1 MRLLLLLLFLL
12 LHISHSYAAGAAARA
27 VTELRALIAVKSSI
41 TDDPQS
47 YLSNWNATTPLCSF
61 AGVTCDLTGRHV
73 TSIDLTNF
81 TLSGT
86 LSPSLAHLRFLQNL
100 SVAAND
106 LYGPIPTELAVLS
119 NLRYLN
125 LSNNVFNGSFPTQ
138 LSQLKNLQVLDL
150 YNNNMTGELPVSV
163 TELPNLRHLHLGGNY
178 FSGQIP
184 SSYGR
189 WEHLEYL
196 AVSGNELSGK
206 IPPEIGN
213 LTKLKQ
219 LYIGYFNSFEGGLPP
234 EVGNLSELVRFDAAN
249 CMLSGEIPPEIG
261 KLQRLDTLF
270 LQVNALSG
278 SLTPELGTLNS
289 LKSMDLSN
297 NMFTGEI
304 PASFAQLKNL
314 TLLNLFRNKLHGQ
327 IPDFIGELPELE
339 VLQLWENNFTGSIPQ
354 KLGSNKK
361 LQVLDLSSNKLTGTL
376 PPDMCSGNT
385 LQTLITLGNFL
396 LGPIPESLGKCESL
410 SRIRMGE
417 NYLNGSIP
425 KGLLGLPQL
434 TQVELQDNYLTGEFP
449 VTDSSI
455 SVNLGQISLSNN
467 QLSGALPASVGNFSG
482 VQKLLL
488 DGNKFW
494 GRIPAEIG
502 KLQQLSKIDFSHNK
516 FSGLIPPEICKCKL
530 LTFVDLSR
538 NELSGQIPTEITS
551 MRILNYLNLSRNH
564 LLGSIPSSIS
574 TMQSLTS
581 VDFSYNNLSGLVPGS
596 GQFSYFNY
604 TSFLGNPELCGPYL
618 GPCKDGVAKGT
629 HETHVKGGLSAS
641 LKLLLVIGLLVFSI
655 LFAVA
660 AIIKARSLKKAS
672 DARAWKLTAF
682 QRLDFTC
689 DDVLD
694 CLKEDNIIGKGG
706 AGIVY
711 KGSMPSGDQVAVKRL
726 PAMSRGS
733 SHDHG
738 FNAEIQTLGRIR
750 HRHIVRLLGFCSNH
764 ETNLLVYEYMPNGS
778 LGEVLHGKKGG
789 HLHWD
794 TRYKIAVEAAKGLCY
809 LHHDCSPLIVH
820 RDVKS
825 NNILLDSEFEA
836 HVADFGLAKF
846 LQDSG
851 TSECMSAVAGSYGY
865 IAPEYAYTLKVDEKS
880 DVYSF
885 GVVLLELVCGR
896 KPVGEFGD
904 GVDIVQWVR
913 KMTDSSKE
921 SVLKVLDPRFPSVPL
936 QEVMHVFY
944 VAMLCVEEQAVERP
958 TMREVVQIL
967 TELPKPPNSKQGD
980 TTINEP
986 PTSPS
991 PDTTLDSPTTTIT
1004 KDPKDEQQQPPAPK
1018 STPPDLLSI

>member
-1 MRLLLLLLFLL
+1 
-12 LHISHSYAAGAAARA
+12 
-27 VTELRALIAVKSSI
+27 
-41 TDDPQS
+41 
-47 YLSNWNATTPLCSF
+47 
-61 AGVTCDLTGRHV
+61 
-73 TSIDLTNF
+73 
-81 TLSGT
+81 
-86 LSPSLAHLRFLQNL
+86 
-100 SVAAND
+100 
-106 LYGPIPTELAVLS
+106 
-119 NLRYLN
+119 
-125 LSNNVFNGSFPTQ
+125 
-138 LSQLKNLQVLDL
+138 
-150 YNNNMTGELPVSV
+150 
-163 TELPNLRHLHLGGNY
+163 
-178 FSGQIP
+178 
-184 SSYGR
+184 
-189 WEHLEYL
+189 
-196 AVSGNELSGK
+196 
-206 IPPEIGN
+206 
-213 LTKLKQ
+213 
-219 LYIGYFNSFEGGLPP
+219 
-234 EVGNLSELVRFDAAN
+234 
-249 CMLSGEIPPEIG
+249 
-261 KLQRLDTLF
+261 
-270 LQVNALSG
+270 
-278 SLTPELGTLNS
+278 
-289 LKSMDLSN
+289 
-297 NMFTGEI
+297 
-304 PASFAQLKNL
+304 
-314 TLLNLFRNKLHGQ
+314 
-327 IPDFIGELPELE
+327 
-339 VLQLWENNFTGSIPQ
+339 
-354 KLGSNKK
+354 
-361 LQVLDLSSNKLTGTL
+361 
-376 PPDMCSGNT
+376 
-385 LQTLITLGNFL
+385 
-396 LGPIPESLGKCESL
+396 
-410 SRIRMGE
+410 
-417 NYLNGSIP
+417 
-425 KGLLGLPQL
+425 
-434 TQVELQDNYLTGEFP
+434 
-449 VTDSSI
+449 
-455 SVNLGQISLSNN
+455 
-467 QLSGALPASVGNFSG
+467 
-482 VQKLLL
+482 
-488 DGNKFW
+488 
-494 GRIPAEIG
+494 
-502 KLQQLSKIDFSHNK
+502 
-516 FSGLIPPEICKCKL
+516 
-530 LTFVDLSR
+530 
-538 NELSGQIPTEITS
+538 
-551 MRILNYLNLSRNH
+551 
-564 LLGSIPSSIS
+564 
-574 TMQSLTS
+574 
-581 VDFSYNNLSGLVPGS
+581 NNLSGLVPGS

-641 LKLLLVIGLLVFSI
+641 MKLLLVIGLLVFSI

-711 KGSMPSGDQVAVKRL
+711 KGFMPSGDQVAVKRL

-825 NNILLDSEFEA
+825 NNILLDLEFEA

-921 SVLKVLDPRFPSVPL
+921 SVLKVLDPRLPSVPL

-991 PDTTLDSPTTTIT
+991 PDTTVDSATTTIT
-1004 KDPKDEQQQPPAPK
+1004 KDPKDQQQQPPAPK

>member
-1 MRLLLLLLFLL
+1 MRLLLLLFLI
-12 LHISHSYAAGAAARA
+12 LHISHSTAAARSIS
-27 VTELRALIAVKSSI
+27 ELRALIAVKSAIS
-41 TDDPQS
+41 DDPQS

-61 AGVTCDLTGRHV
+61 TGVTCDYTRRHV

-100 SVAAND
+100 SVADNQ
-106 LYGPIPTELAVLS
+106 LSGPIPTELAALS
-119 NLRYLN
+119 SLRYLN

-138 LSQLKNLQVLDL
+138 LSQLKALQVLDL

-163 TELPNLRHLHLGGNY
+163 TELPNLRHLHFGGNY

-196 AVSGNELSGK
+196 AVSGNELDGK

-213 LTKLKQ
+213 LTTLQQ
-219 LYIGYFNSFEGGLPP
+219 LYIGYFNTFEGGLPP
-234 EVGNLSELVRFDAAN
+234 EIGNLSELVRFDAAN

-261 KLQRLDTLF
+261 KLQNLDTLF

-278 SLTPELGTLNS
+278 SLTPELGTLKS

-304 PASFAQLKNL
+304 PESFAELKNL

-327 IPDFIGELPELE
+327 IPEFIGELAELE
-339 VLQLWENNFTGSIPQ
+339 VLQLWENNFSGSIPQ

-385 LQTLITLGNFL
+385 LQMLIALGNFL
-396 LGPIPESLGKCESL
+396 FGSIPESLGKCESL

-425 KGLLGLPQL
+425 KGLFGLPQL
-434 TQVELQDNYLTGEFP
+434 TQVELQNNYLTGELP
-449 VTDSSI
+449 VTDSSV
-455 SVNLGQISLSNN
+455 SANLGQIILSNN
-467 QLSGALPASVGNFSG
+467 QLSGDLPASVGNFSG

-494 GRIPAEIG
+494 GPIPAEIG
-502 KLQQLSKIDFSHNK
+502 KLQQLSKIDFSRNK
-516 FSGLIPPEICKCKL
+516 FSGSVPREICKCKL

-538 NELSGQIPTEITS
+538 NELSGEIPTEITG

-564 LLGSIPSSIS
+564 LMGSIPSSIS

-581 VDFSYNNLSGLVPGS
+581 VDFSYNSLSGLVPGS

-629 HETHVKGGLSAS
+629 HVKGGLSAS

-660 AIIKARSLKKAS
+660 AILKARSLKKAS
-672 DARAWKLTAF
+672 DSRAWKLTAF

-711 KGSMPSGDQVAVKRL
+711 KGSMPSGDLVAVKRL

-794 TRYKIAVEAAKGLCY
+794 TNTRYKIAVEAAKGLCY

-851 TSECMSAVAGSYGY
+851 TSECMSAIAGSYGY

-913 KMTDSSKE
+913 KTTDSNKE
-921 SVLKVLDPRFPSVPL
+921 EVLKIIDPRLSSVPL
-936 QEVMHVFY
+936 HEVMHVFY

-967 TELPKPPNSKQGD
+967 TEVPKPPKSKQVDSAD
-980 TTINEP
+980 TESTPSSGTTLE
-986 PTSPS
+986 SPS
-991 PDTTLDSPTTTIT
+991 ATATIT
-1004 KDPKDEQQQPPAPK
+1004 KDPKDQQQPPGPK
-1018 STPPDLLSI
+1018 SSTPDLLSI

>member
-1 MRLLLLLLFLL
+1 MKIRLLLLLLLL
-12 LHISHSYAAGAAARA
+12 LHISQIFTDGRPIS
-27 VTELRALIAVKSSI
+27 EFRALLSIKSS
-41 TDDPQS
+41 
-47 YLSNWNATTPLCSF
+47 LSGAGDGPNSSPLATWNDSTTFC
-61 AGVTCDLTGRHV
+61 AWTGVTCDASGRHV
-73 TSIDLTNF
+73 ISLDLSGLN
-81 TLSGT
+81 LSGT
-86 LSPSLAHLRFLQNL
+86 LSPDIAHLFLLQNL
-100 SVAAND
+100 SVASNQIS
-106 LYGPIPTELAVLS
+106 GPIPPEVSSLS
-119 NLRYLN
+119 GLRYLN
-125 LSNNVFNGSFPTQ
+125 LSNNVFNGSFPDE
-138 LSQLKNLQVLDL
+138 LSAGAVNLRVLDL
-150 YNNNMTGELPVSV
+150 YNNNLTGDLPVSV
-163 TELPNLRHLHLGGNY
+163 TNLTHLRHLHLGGNY
-178 FSGQIP
+178 FAGRIP
-184 SSYGR
+184 PAYGS
-189 WEHLEYL
+189 WPVLEYL
-196 AVSGNELSGK
+196 AVSGNELVGK

-213 LTKLKQ
+213 LTTLRE
-219 LYIGYFNSFEGGLPP
+219 LYIGYYNAFEDGLPP
-234 EVGNLSELVRFDAAN
+234 EIGNLSELVRFDAAN
-249 CMLSGEIPPEIG
+249 CGLTGKIPPEVG
-261 KLQRLDTLF
+261 KLQKLDTLF

-278 SLTPELGTLNS
+278 PLTTELGTLSS

-314 TLLNLFRNKLHGQ
+314 TLLNLFRNKLHGA
-327 IPDFIGELPELE
+327 IPEFIGDLPQLE

-354 KLGSNKK
+354 KLGQNGK
-361 LQVLDLSSNKLTGTL
+361 LQFLDLSSNKLTGTL
-376 PPDMCSGNT
+376 PPNLCSGNK
-385 LQTLITLGNFL
+385 LQTLITLSNFL
-396 LGPIPESLGKCESL
+396 FGSIPDSLGECESL
-410 SRIRMGE
+410 TRIRMGE
-417 NYLNGSIP
+417 NFLNGSIP
-425 KGLLGLPQL
+425 KGLFGLPKL
-434 TQVELQDNYLTGEFP
+434 SQVELQDNYLSGEFP
-449 VTDSSI
+449 VSGRVA
-455 SVNLGQISLSNN
+455 VNLGQISLSNN
-467 QLSGALPASVGNFSG
+467 QLSGPLPPAIGNFYG

-488 DGNKFW
+488 DGNKFT
-494 GRIPAEIG
+494 GPIPPQVG
-502 KLQQLSKIDFSHNK
+502 KLQQLSKMDISHNQL
-516 FSGLIPPEICKCKL
+516 SGRIAPEISQCKL

-538 NELSGQIPTEITS
+538 NELSGEIPNEITG

-564 LLGSIPSSIS
+564 LVGPIPASVAS
-574 TMQSLTS
+574 MQSLTS

-604 TSFLGNPELCGPYL
+604 TSFLGNADLCGPYL

-629 HETHVKGGLSAS
+629 HQPHVKGSLSAS
-641 LKLLLVIGLLVFSI
+641 MKLLIVLGLLICSI
-655 LFAVA
+655 AFAIA
-660 AIIKARSLKKAS
+660 AIIKARSLKRAS
-672 DARAWKLTAF
+672 VSRAWRLTAF

-694 CLKEDNIIGKGG
+694 SLKEDNIIGKGG

-711 KGSMPSGDQVAVKRL
+711 KGVMPNGDQVAVKRL
-726 PAMSRGS
+726 PAMTRGS

-794 TRYKIAVEAAKGLCY
+794 TRYKIALEAAKGLCY

-825 NNILLDSEFEA
+825 NNILLDSSFEA

-851 TSECMSAVAGSYGY
+851 TSECMSAIAGSYGY

-885 GVVLLELVCGR
+885 GVVLLELITGR

-913 KMTDSSKE
+913 KMTDSNKE
-921 SVLKVLDPRFPSVPL
+921 SVVKVIDPRLSSVPI
-936 QEVMHVFY
+936 QEVTHVFY

-967 TELPKPPNSKQGD
+967 AEIPKMPPSKPDPTAGEKSPAHESSPKGGRGD
-980 TTINEP
+980 DGN
-986 PTSPS
+986 
-991 PDTTLDSPTTTIT
+991 
-1004 KDPKDEQQQPPAPK
+1004 DPGRV
-1018 STPPDLLSI
+1018 PPDLLSI

>member
-1 MRLLLLLLFLL
+1 MRLLLILFLL
-12 LHISHSYAAGAAARA
+12 LHLHLRHSAAARPPRLP
-27 VTELRALIAVKSSI
+27 EYRALLSI
-41 TDDPQS
+41 KAAISDDP
-47 YLSNWNATTPLCSF
+47 LSALASWNATTNHCTWQ
-61 AGVTCDLTGRHV
+61 GVTCDPSGRHV
-73 TSIDLTNF
+73 TSLDISNCSLT
-81 TLSGT
+81 GT
-86 LSPSLAHLRFLQNL
+86 LSPDVGNLRFLVNL
-100 SVAAND
+100 STAANS
-106 LYGPIPTELAVLS
+106 LSGQIPPQIS
-119 NLRYLN
+119 DIPNLRYLN
-125 LSNNVFNGSFPTQ
+125 LSNNIFNQTFPPQ
-138 LSQLKNLQVLDL
+138 LCRLKTLQVLDI
-150 YNNNMTGELPVSV
+150 YNNNMTGDIPSQAYLLS
-163 TELPNLRHLHLGGNY
+163 NLRHLHLGGNF
-178 FSGQIP
+178 FSGEIP
-184 SSYGR
+184 PDFGSFPY
-189 WEHLEYL
+189 LEYL
-196 AVSGNELSGK
+196 AVSGNELTGA

-213 LTKLKQ
+213 LTRLKE
-219 LYIGYFNSFEGGLPP
+219 LYIGYYNAFTGGLPK
-234 EVGNLSELVRFDAAN
+234 EIGNLSQLVRFDAAN
-249 CMLSGEIPPEIG
+249 CGLTGEIPAEIG
-261 KLQRLDTLF
+261 KLQNLDTLF
-270 LQVNALSG
+270 LQVNGLSG
-278 SLTPELGTLNS
+278 GLTPELGSLKS

-304 PASFAQLKNL
+304 PPSFAELKNM
-314 TLLNLFRNKLHGQ
+314 TLLNLFRNKLTGS
-327 IPDFIGELPELE
+327 IPEFIAELPQLQ

-354 KLGSNKK
+354 NLGTNGN
-361 LQVLDLSSNKLTGTL
+361 LQEVDVSSNKLTGNL
-376 PPDMCSGNT
+376 PPNLCNGNQ

-396 LGPIPESLGKCESL
+396 LGPIPDSLGHCESL
-410 SRIRMGE
+410 SRVRMGD

-425 KGLLGLPQL
+425 KGLLSLPKL
-434 TQVELQDNYLTGEFP
+434 TQVELQDNLLSGAFP
-449 VTDSSI
+449 ETNGVSMS
-455 SVNLGQISLSNN
+455 LGQISLSNN
-467 QLSGALPASVGNFSG
+467 HLTGPLPPSIGSFVG

-488 DGNKFW
+488 DGNKFS
-494 GRIPAEIG
+494 GNIPAEIG
-502 KLQQLSKIDFSHNK
+502 KLQQLSKMDFSHNG
-516 FSGLIPPEICKCKL
+516 FSGTIAPEISQCKL

-538 NELSGQIPTEITS
+538 NQLSGDIPTEITG

-564 LLGSIPSSIS
+564 LVGSIPTSIS
-574 TMQSLTS
+574 SMQSLTS
-581 VDFSYNNLSGLVPGS
+581 VDFSYNNFSGLVPGT

-604 TSFLGNPELCGPYL
+604 TSFVGNPNLCGPYL
-618 GPCKDGVAKGT
+618 GPCKEGIVNGAERPHEKGAF
-629 HETHVKGGLSAS
+629 SPS
-641 LKLLLVIGLLVFSI
+641 MKLLLVIGLLVCSI
-655 LFAVA
+655 VFAVA

-711 KGSMPSGDQVAVKRL
+711 KGDMPNGDHVAVKRL

-778 LGEVLHGKKGG
+778 LGEMIHGKKGG

-794 TRYKIAVEAAKGLCY
+794 TRYKIAVESAKGLCY

-825 NNILLDSEFEA
+825 NNILLDSGFEA

-851 TSECMSAVAGSYGY
+851 TSECMSAIAGSYGY

-885 GVVLLELVCGR
+885 GVVLLELVTGR

-913 KMTDSSKE
+913 KMTDGNKE
-921 SVLKVLDPRFPSVPL
+921 GVLKVLDPRLPTVPL
-936 QEVMHVFY
+936 HEVTHVFY

-967 TELPKPPNSKQGD
+967 TELPKPPPGAKTGD
-980 TTINEP
+980 STTPE
-986 PTSPS
+986 SPASGFES
-991 PDTTLDSPTTTIT
+991 PVADTKSHQP
-1004 KDPKDEQQQPPAPK
+1004 QPPQSP
-1018 STPPDLLSI
+1018 PPDLLSI

>member
-1 MRLLLLLLFLL
+1 
-12 LHISHSYAAGAAARA
+12 
-27 VTELRALIAVKSSI
+27 
-41 TDDPQS
+41 
-47 YLSNWNATTPLCSF
+47 
-61 AGVTCDLTGRHV
+61 
-73 TSIDLTNF
+73 
-81 TLSGT
+81 
-86 LSPSLAHLRFLQNL
+86 
-100 SVAAND
+100 
-106 LYGPIPTELAVLS
+106 
-119 NLRYLN
+119 
-125 LSNNVFNGSFPTQ
+125 
-138 LSQLKNLQVLDL
+138 
-150 YNNNMTGELPVSV
+150 
-163 TELPNLRHLHLGGNY
+163 
-178 FSGQIP
+178 
-184 SSYGR
+184 
-189 WEHLEYL
+189 
-196 AVSGNELSGK
+196 
-206 IPPEIGN
+206 
-213 LTKLKQ
+213 
-219 LYIGYFNSFEGGLPP
+219 
-234 EVGNLSELVRFDAAN
+234 
-249 CMLSGEIPPEIG
+249 
-261 KLQRLDTLF
+261 
-270 LQVNALSG
+270 
-278 SLTPELGTLNS
+278 
-289 LKSMDLSN
+289 
-297 NMFTGEI
+297 
-304 PASFAQLKNL
+304 
-314 TLLNLFRNKLHGQ
+314 
-327 IPDFIGELPELE
+327 
-339 VLQLWENNFTGSIPQ
+339 
-354 KLGSNKK
+354 
-361 LQVLDLSSNKLTGTL
+361 
-376 PPDMCSGNT
+376 
-385 LQTLITLGNFL
+385 
-396 LGPIPESLGKCESL
+396 
-410 SRIRMGE
+410 MGE

-488 DGNKFW
+488 DGNKFS
-494 GRIPAEIG
+494 GPIPAEIG

-538 NELSGQIPTEITS
+538 NELSGRIPTEITS

-711 KGSMPSGDQVAVKRL
+711 KGSMPSGDHVAVKRL

-825 NNILLDSEFEA
+825 NNILLNSDFEA

-851 TSECMSAVAGSYGY
+851 TSECMSAIAGSYGY

-913 KMTDSSKE
+913 KMTDSNKE
-921 SVLKVLDPRFPSVPL
+921 GVLKVLDPRLPSVPL
-936 QEVMHVFY
+936 HEVMHVFY

-967 TELPKPPNSKQGD
+967 TELPKPPNS
-980 TTINEP
+980 ES
-986 PTSPS
+986 PTSPA
-991 PDTTLDSPTTTIT
+991 PCTTLDPPTTTIT
-1004 KDPKDEQQQPPAPK
+1004 KDQQQPPAPK